1 MLGKYLLYNVLTKYQ
16 PYKML
21 RTYSSCNTL
30 IKYQPYIFLTKYQPY
45 NVLTKYQ
52 PYKMLRTYSSCTS
65 LKKKVVP
72 NFNCIFCKDS
82 GLSICLN
89 CNGIGKIYEDQKE
102 YKCDHCFFGQ
112 TNCLYCNGL

>member
-1 MLGKYLLYNVLTKYQ
+1 MFGKYLLYNVLIKYQPYKILKTYLPYNSLIKYSSCNSLIKYSPYIFLTKNQ

-30 IKYQPYIFLTKYQPY
+30 
-45 NVLTKYQ
+45 
-52 PYKMLRTYSSCTS
+52 
-65 LKKKVVP
+65 KKKYIH

-89 CNGIGKIYEDQKE
+89 CDGIGKIYEDQKE

-112 TNCLYCNGL
+112 TICFYCNGL

>member
-1 MLGKYLLYNVLTKYQ
+1 MLGKYLLYNVLIKYQPYKILKTYLPYNSLIKYSSYNSLIKYSPYIFLTKNQ

-30 IKYQPYIFLTKYQPY
+30 
-45 NVLTKYQ
+45 
-52 PYKMLRTYSSCTS
+52 
-65 LKKKVVP
+65 KKKYIH

-89 CNGIGKIYEDQKE
+89 CDGIGKIYEDQKE

-112 TNCLYCNGL
+112 TICFYCNGL